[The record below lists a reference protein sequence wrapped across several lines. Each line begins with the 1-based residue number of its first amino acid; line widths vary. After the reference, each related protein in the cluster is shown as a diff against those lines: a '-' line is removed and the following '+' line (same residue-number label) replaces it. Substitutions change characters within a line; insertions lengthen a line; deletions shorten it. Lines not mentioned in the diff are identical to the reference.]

1 MRHSKTYK
9 SHKFVIFKWKTQKAS
24 YFWPILSVIELR
36 NQKFILF
43 FHTEPKNKEKYTYTC
58 ISKGGKLFF
67 WEKDHIWLFFL
78 SRNLLIIRLLYIITF
93 IWRLVPSCCWQ
104 EGGGIHVWI
113 SPGHAN
119 CQSAWLYSPQL
130 IHFLLNI
137 NKLENWS
144 WSCGNKF
151 QYPINAVL
159 NLPGISAGTLHQKYK
174 I

>member
-1 MRHSKTYK
+1 MWFLNGKPKKPQTTFGQYFLNSDI
-9 SHKFVIFKWKTQKAS
+9 KFF
-24 YFWPILSVIELR
+24 FFL
-36 NQKFILF
+36 NQKKRRKITHALQKRANYFS
-43 FHTEPKNKEKYTYTC
+43 EKKKN
-58 ISKGGKLFF
+58 
-67 WEKDHIWLFFL
+67 HIWLFFQ

-93 IWRLVPSCCWQ
+93 IGRLVPSCCWQ

-119 CQSAWLYSPQL
+119 CQSAWSYSPQL

-159 NLPGISAGTLHQKYK
+159 NLPGISAGTLHKKYK

>member
-1 MRHSKTYK
+1 MENPKSLLLLADTFCNRAEKSKIHSFSSYRTKKQGKIHMYFK
-9 SHKFVIFKWKTQKAS
+9 KGQIIFLGK
-24 YFWPILSVIELR
+24 
-36 NQKFILF
+36 
-43 FHTEPKNKEKYTYTC
+43 KN
-58 ISKGGKLFF
+58 
-67 WEKDHIWLFFL
+67 HIWLFFL

-93 IWRLVPSCCWQ
+93 IGRLVPSCCWQ

-151 QYPINAVL
+151 QYLINAVL